1 MAVKMNASHCSSNYS
16 HRFVP
21 SPNFSWSMEGS
32 YRSLWSRI
40 SVQPFPS
47 KLPNVKLANFPSP
60 FQGGK
65 HNHKKG
71 VQVLSPNINSPS
83 FAVEYLDGW
92 DDDYNGIIIDP
103 ESLPSSANAFASALK
118 ASLSNWKLKGKKGVW
133 MKILQ
138 EQVDLVPIAIQEG
151 FQYHHAEPGYVMLT
165 YWIPTGPCLLP
176 ASPSHQIG
184 IAGFVINEKQ
194 EILVVKEKC
203 PCTCSGVWKLPTG
216 YINKCLLLLT
226 MQSEEIFDGA
236 IREVKEE
243 TGIDT
248 TFLEMVAFRH
258 AQLVAFEKSDLMF
271 VCMLKPLSSEITIDE
286 KEIED
291 AKWIKVEELMEQP
304 YYQEDEMLKRV
315 TEICMAAHQNRGYG
329 FTAHQ
334 LTSIFDGQLSNLY
347 CRT

>member
-1 MAVKMNASHCSSNYS
+1 MVVSHCSSSYYR
-16 HRFVP
+16 HIVQ
-21 SPNFSWSMEGS
+21 SPYISWSMEGD
-32 YRSLWSRI
+32 YRGLSSKI
-40 SVQPFPS
+40 SVQPFAT
-47 KLPNVKLANFPSP
+47 KLLNATVTNFPCLL
-60 FQGGK
+60 QGGQHK
-65 HNHKKG
+65 HKKG
-71 VQVLSPNINSPS
+71 VQVLSQNISPPS
-83 FAVEYLDGW
+83 FAVEYLDGRE
-92 DDDYNGIIIDP
+92 DEYNGVIIDP

-118 ASLSNWKLKGKKGVW
+118 ASLSNWKLKFLSIMQGKKGIW

-151 FQYHHAEPGYVMLT
+151 FHFHHAEPGYVMLT

-184 IAGFVINEKQ
+184 IAAFVINEKQ

-216 YINKCLLLLT
+216 YINK
-226 MQSEEIFDGA
+226 SEEIYDGA
-236 IREVKEE
+236 TREVKEE

-248 TFLEMVAFRH
+248 AFLEMVAFRH

-271 VCMLKPLSSEITIDE
+271 VCMLKPLSTEITIDE

-291 AKWIKVEELMEQP
+291 AKWIQVEELIAQP
-304 YYQEDEMLKRV
+304 YYQQDELLKTV
-315 TEICMAAHQNRGYG
+315 TAICMAAHQNRCYG

-334 LTSIFDGQLSNLY
+334 LTSIFDGQPSNLY
-347 CRT
+347 YRT